1 MRISDL
7 SSDVCS
13 SDLFR
18 KALGTFATG
27 VTIITARTVDGTP
40 VGLTANSFNSVSLS
54 PPLVL
59 WSLANTSANLEV
71 FRAAE
76 YWAVHVLATDQEA
89 LSGRFSKRGID
100 KFAGLDIDRG
110 RGDTPLLRGC
120 AARFQC
126 RTAFQ
131 YEGGDH
137 LIFVGEVL
145 DFDRA
150 EGAPLVFHEGRYAH
164 ATRRD
169 APDVKP
175 RSAHLAGS
183 FSEDFLG
190 YLRSEEHTS
199 E

>member
-1 MRISDL
+1 MTAQAFDPTE
-7 SSDVCS
+7 
-13 SDLFR
+13 FR

-100 KFAGLDIDRG
+100 KFAGLAIDRG
-110 RGDTPLLRGC
+110 SGYTPLFRGC
-120 AARFQC
+120 AADRKSVW
-126 RTAFQ
+126 
-131 YEGGDH
+131 EGQS
-137 LIFVGEVL
+137 VSVQ
-145 DFDRA
+145 
-150 EGAPLVFHEGRYAH
+150 V
-164 ATRRD
+164 
-169 APDVKP
+169 
-175 RSAHLAGS
+175 
-183 FSEDFLG
+183 
-190 YLRSEEHTS
+190 
-199 E
+199 

>member
-1 MRISDL
+1 MVLGLACAVGLLRRAGVFSKRVRTGRAMTAQAFDPTE
-7 SSDVCS
+7 
-13 SDLFR
+13 FR

-100 KFAGLDIDRG
+100 KFA
-110 RGDTPLLRGC
+110 
-120 AARFQC
+120 
-126 RTAFQ
+126 
-131 YEGGDH
+131 
-137 LIFVGEVL
+137 
-145 DFDRA
+145 
-150 EGAPLVFHEGRYAH
+150 
-164 ATRRD
+164 
-169 APDVKP
+169 
-175 RSAHLAGS
+175 
-183 FSEDFLG
+183 
-190 YLRSEEHTS
+190 RSEARRVGKECVS
-199 E
+199 PCRSRG